1 MQPTLI
7 YPPLSSSELGSNFN
21 VVIAYED
28 FEAGKH
34 AKQTC
39 DFLTDN
45 LGSDC
50 HVNTQM
56 WKFDV
61 LSIPKLREMAAHDAA
76 LADIV
81 VISSLGAPLP
91 DEVKAWIEVWLSE
104 KNHPLALVA
113 LFERAEQ
120 APLETW
126 AARSYLESVAQRAN
140 LAGAHQEL
148 GQVTPAQGPLVGQP
162 TQLAVINGH
171 AALP

>member
-1 MQPTLI
+1 KKT
-7 YPPLSSSELGSNFN
+7 Y
-21 VVIAYED
+21 
-28 FEAGKH
+28 
-34 AKQTC
+34 
-39 DFLTDN
+39 DFLVEN
-45 LGSDC
+45 LG
-50 HVNTQM
+50 HEYQFNNQM

-126 AARSYLESVAQRAN
+126 AARSYLESVAQR
-140 LAGAHQEL
+140 
-148 GQVTPAQGPLVGQP
+148 GQMEFFAQPDHWP
-162 TQLAVINGH
+162 E
-171 AALP
+171 